1 MTNRIIASYN
11 YYFQTNIEKIIFPI
25 FFIGCGF
32 IILPII
38 YDDNNEFFNQY
49 EGIQYALE
57 LKQSMYIHMA
67 LASTLSCMIPFIFDF
82 LFNLFYIN
90 LFLKNNNCDKLMT
103 PLHINIVLFFVALP
117 DAYKLF
123 VAIPYEHI
131 DIMHNIFN
139 LRDILLTLYFLKNLT
154 NYGHP
159 VWNAWSYIFIGLP
172 SVLCNLIIT
181 YDIEGENYYLT
192 NSLNL
197 LICFSI
203 IVIIMNIMQIIM
215 SSIDKLNKNNT
226 NNNNNNDN
234 SSSLYNDIVCTT
246 YTILFSIFYISHW
259 SFYLIPTSLLD
270 HYHLHGRRYMSINF
284 LTLYSCIITLSFSI
298 IYCIAY
304 QLQRLESY
312 ETKVGTVNLR

>member
-1 MTNRIIASYN
+1 MINAIMVSYH
-11 YYFQTNIEKIIFPI
+11 YYFQTNVEKVIFPI
-25 FFIGCGF
+25 FLIGCGF

-38 YDDNNEFFNQY
+38 YDSNNDIYLNQY
-49 EGIQYALE
+49 DGIQYALE

-90 LFLKNNNCDKLMT
+90 IFLKNNNNNSEKLMS
-103 PLHINIVLFFVALP
+103 PLHIIIVLFLVALP
-117 DAYKLF
+117 SAYMLF
-123 VAIPYEHI
+123 LAIPYEQI

-139 LRDILLTLYFLKNLT
+139 LRDILLTLYFLKNLI

-159 VWNAWSYIFIGLP
+159 VWNIWSYIFIGIP

-181 YDIEGENYYLT
+181 YDIEAENYYLT
-192 NSLNL
+192 NGLNF
-197 LICFSI
+197 LICMSI
-203 IVIIMNIMQIIM
+203 IVIIINIIQIIM
-215 SSIDKLNKNNT
+215 SSIDKLKNNSSR
-226 NNNNNNDN
+226 NYNDN
-234 SSSLYNDIVCTT
+234 SSSLHDDIVCTT

-259 SFYLIPTSLLD
+259 SIHLTPTSVLD
-270 HYHLHGRRYMSINF
+270 HYYLHGRRYMSINY
-284 LTLYSCIITLSFSI
+284 LTIYSCFITLSFSI

-312 ETKVGTVNLR
+312 ETKVKL